1 MKIVRA
7 LVVVGA
13 LAFGAACGTSQITD
27 TESSQEEGAKS
38 GLNVV
43 DAMFVQMMLPHHEQ
57 AILMADMALETSRGA
72 SAEVVDLARQIKEA
86 QEAEMLIL
94 RELLATVDDSLDGHM
109 HDMKGML
116 TDDEIEELAG
126 SSGAEFDTLWL
137 TGMIAHHEG
146 AVEMAK
152 DVLRDGADQRV
163 RDLAEGVEAV
173 QRAEIALMKTLV
185 G

>member
-13 LAFGAACGTSQITD
+13 LAFTAACGTSQTSD
-27 TESSQEEGAKS
+27 AESSREEGAKS

-94 RELLATVDDSLDGHM
+94 RELLATADDTLDGHM

-163 RDLAEGVEAV
+163 RDLAEGIAAV
-173 QRAEIALMKTLV
+173 QRAERALMKTLV

>member
-1 MKIVRA
+1 
-7 LVVVGA
+7 
-13 LAFGAACGTSQITD
+13 
-27 TESSQEEGAKS
+27 
-38 GLNVV
+38 
-43 DAMFVQMMLPHHEQ
+43 
-57 AILMADMALETSRGA
+57 
-72 SAEVVDLARQIKEA
+72 
-86 QEAEMLIL
+86 MLIL
-94 RELLATVDDSLDGHM
+94 RELLATADDTLEGHM

-137 TGMIAHHEG
+137 NGMIAHHEG

-163 RDLAEGVEAV
+163 RDLAEGIEAV
-173 QRAEIALMKTLV
+173 QRAEIALMKTLI